1 MVDIFEEIFNLGKFH
16 DYVLIGGDLNLQDV
30 DWDTRISKNDLNQ
43 PLLDLLES
51 NDMNQI
57 IDFPTAASGIL
68 DLILVNKNI
77 EVISCK
83 L

>member
-30 DWDTRISKNDLNQ
+30 DWDSRISKNDLNQ

-68 DLILVNKNI
+68 D
-77 EVISCK
+77 
-83 L
+83 